1 MTTTIVKEEILKQ
14 YNEMVNCFDKNIT
27 HEFVDGI
34 ELNCGLDNCKGICF
48 DGRAYLLGVD
58 SEFKTHLVQYTYPKL
73 NDLNEDMKH
82 AIIQY
87 MGLDSDYVN
96 DICFA
101 DSLICFGELSD
112 TIFSEI

>member
-34 ELNCGLDNCKGICF
+34 ELDGLDDCYGICF

-58 SEFKTHLVQYTYPKL
+58 DEFKTHLVQYTYPKL
-73 NDLNEDMKH
+73 NDFNEDMKH
-82 AIIQY
+82 ARVEY
-87 MGLDSDYVN
+87 MGLDSDRFN
-96 DICFA
+96 NICFA
-101 DSLICFGELSD
+101 DSLICFGEFSD